1 MKVIKKVNNN
11 VAIAINEHNEE
22 VFVVGKGVGFLKTP
36 YEPDGDGLGGKN
48 ICSTKEHP
56 YV

>member
-11 VAIAINEHNEE
+11 VAIAINDNNEE

-36 YEPDGDGLGGKN
+36 
-48 ICSTKEHP
+48 IS
-56 YV
+56 